1 MELKETTDTQKW
13 RETRLEQRW
22 RLREGTGDTKPGDG
36 LLLPNT
42 HAMPQSPS
50 QGPAPHPT
58 HRPCLPLHPT
68 PPLHLFSPS
77 CPTSLNPGTPCPTP
91 QPHPTCPT
99 LPHSLHPTKAPV
111 HFTPL
116 PHTAPYILQA
126 PTPPQLPNPHHNPVP
141 LTPLPLH
148 PLSHRPKSLLPS
160 PPMHPSPVTFK
171 VPLLFPST
179 LTLIVLP
186 RENCQEGEA
195 AGQMAQGSRPVV
207 APHTETCA
215 WLQCQSPEQLDQRF
229 PTCDPLGVVYQISCM
244 SDITIHN

>member
-1 MELKETTDTQKW
+1 MELKETSDTQKW
-13 RETRLEQRW
+13 RETRPEQRW

-42 HAMPQSPS
+42 HATPQSPS

-77 CPTSLNPGTPCPTP
+77 CPTSLNHGTPCPTP
-91 QPHPTCPT
+91 HLT
-99 LPHSLHPTKAPV
+99 LHPPPFPIPYTLLKPTPV

-116 PHTAPYILQA
+116 PPLA
-126 PTPPQLPNPHHNPVP
+126 PTPKLPNLHPTPVP
-141 LTPLPLH
+141 SPSSTSAPPPFSPLH
-148 PLSHRPKSLLPS
+148 HSPL
-160 PPMHPSPVTFK
+160 TFK

-207 APHTETCA
+207 APHTTSIPETCA